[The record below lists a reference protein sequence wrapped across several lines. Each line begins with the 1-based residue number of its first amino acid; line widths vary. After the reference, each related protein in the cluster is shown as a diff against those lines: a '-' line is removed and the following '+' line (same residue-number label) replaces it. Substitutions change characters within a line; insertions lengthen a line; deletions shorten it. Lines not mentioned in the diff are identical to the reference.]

1 VTGCVVWHL
10 VAVPDPRKVQ
20 SVTHLSNGYHV
31 RLQPLVRQDDGEWL
45 ASWAIT
51 QREIA
56 DLMPDTVPAHW

>member
-1 VTGCVVWHL
+1 L
-10 VAVPDPRKVQ
+10 Q

-45 ASWAIT
+45 ASRAIT

-56 DLMPDTVPAHW
+56 DLMPDTVPTHW